1 MECLLGARPW
11 HQGPVGTTPLFL
23 TAVAWGGY
31 RRDPHFT
38 ARGMEARRGDQKRCT
53 LIEHTYL
60 GERCAKCC
68 TYMNSPVLTGIPWG
82 RYCPR
87 VLGYYYHPHFTDKEK
102 EARELTHPTQ
112 RRPDGTWW
120 SQASHPVLSKPSASG
135 PGSGGW
141 SIWGWNS
148 DPAGTHPAVLPYR
161 KFGLHHGY
169 PAHRGLEELFASS
182 APLLAHVMG
191 EGQWGPK
198 EVQPRVKGELRQ
210 RSACCILTC

>member
-1 MECLLGARPW
+1 MAPGTRGHHSFIPDGSRMRWVPSWSTFHSEGNGGPQRWPETVHIDRAHVLGGA
-11 HQGPVGTTPLFL
+11 L
-23 TAVAWGGY
+23 
-31 RRDPHFT
+31 
-38 ARGMEARRGDQKRCT
+38 
-53 LIEHTYL
+53 
-60 GERCAKCC
+60 CC